1 MHAGNVRFTPACRQF
16 LCTHRDL
23 RTCYRRAEKRCWVR
37 DSCKPPGCTSP
48 PRLHQ
53 PPHAC
58 PAQPSIHPSFSRTF
72 PLSLSPSLPP
82 SFHPLLQNPT
92 SLCLPSFATRLLRM
106 DFSYHFS
113 FFFFPGH
120 RSHPSFPLVDFL
132 VSFLESFTFSRYYQN
147 YYTFYYIIQFSY
159 YISSSFFPS
168 TINKR
173 SIKYI

>member
-120 RSHPSFPLVDFL
+120 RSHPSSRRLSRFIPRNEKVNLSPSLDIIKIIIHFITLYNFRIIFL
-132 VSFLESFTFSRYYQN
+132 LLFSPQQLTN
-147 YYTFYYIIQFSY
+147 VQ
-159 YISSSFFPS
+159 
-168 TINKR
+168 
-173 SIKYI
+173 